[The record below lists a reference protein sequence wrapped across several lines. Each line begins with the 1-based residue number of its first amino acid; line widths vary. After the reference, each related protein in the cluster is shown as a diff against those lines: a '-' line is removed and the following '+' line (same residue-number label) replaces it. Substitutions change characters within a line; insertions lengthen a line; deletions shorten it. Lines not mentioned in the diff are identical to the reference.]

1 MKTIAVLL
9 IVTAAALAESNPL
22 VVAPLSD
29 YDATRVTSAAAL
41 GRQNAE

>member
-1 MKTIAVLL
+1 MKTIAALP

-22 VVAPLSD
+22 VVPPVYD

>member
-9 IVTAAALAESNPL
+9 IVTVAALAESNPL
-22 VVAPLSD
+22 VVPPVYD